1 MGFFR
6 AIYQRLRGIGNI
18 PPRANLDH
26 EMLTAATAVSFSQ
39 QAHEALV
46 NLDFDAAVAHYT
58 QAINLAPNIGANY
71 FYRGAILSINSLD
84 EAEAAE
90 NQQKAEADYQMAV
103 RLDPA
108 LMEMNFRNASITMLT
123 MKYVY
128 KPLRDQA
135 QRALDCDQSYEGD
148 EKADE

>member
-6 AIYQRLRGIGNI
+6 SIYQRLRGVGKI
-18 PPRANLDH
+18 PLQAKLDH
-26 EMLTAATAVSFSQ
+26 EILTAATAASFSQ
-39 QAHEALV
+39 LAHEALI

-90 NQQKAEADYQMAV
+90 NKQKAEADYQMAV

-135 QRALDCDQSYEGD
+135 QRALDRDQSHEDD
-148 EKADE
+148 EKAD